1 MGPEPE
7 VGPHATGLILFCL
20 GQIGRKASEPWLAEN
35 RDHDF
40 RMNSGDCIH
49 IWQASSPQRFY
60 SDVAADEAPLDGGQ
74 APDPEEAGAGRGTR
88 VRALW

>member
-1 MGPEPE
+1 
-7 VGPHATGLILFCL
+7 
-20 GQIGRKASEPWLAEN
+20 
-35 RDHDF
+35 
-40 RMNSGDCIH
+40 MNSGDCIH